1 MITIS
6 DLKKIA
12 PHVQEADARRYLP
25 HLLKYM
31 PQYGI
36 TGKMRVSAFLA
47 QILHESGSLRYVRE
61 LASGQAY
68 DTGKLAERLGNTPA
82 ADGDGQKYKG
92 RGLLQITGRS
102 NYKQVGLALGLDLEN
117 YPHLL
122 EEPQH
127 AVQSA
132 CWWWKSRDLNRLAD
146 GGKMRQITRVIN
158 GGENGI
164 ADRLALYERALKVIS

>member
-1 MITIS
+1 MITATQIRTIVPHATPA
-6 DLKKIA
+6 DIA
-12 PHVQEADARRYLP
+12 KYLP
-25 HLLKYM
+25 YLNQYM

-92 RGLLQITGRS
+92 RGLIQITGRS

-164 ADRLALYERALKVIS
+164 ADRLALYERALKVIN